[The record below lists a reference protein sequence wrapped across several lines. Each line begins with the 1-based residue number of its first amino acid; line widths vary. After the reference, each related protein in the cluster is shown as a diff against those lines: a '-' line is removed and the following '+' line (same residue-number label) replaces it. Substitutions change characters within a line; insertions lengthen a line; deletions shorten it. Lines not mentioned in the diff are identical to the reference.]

1 MKTALRRLTRSLC
14 LALALGASGPAI
26 ANGNAPDNLPAQEL
40 TPRALYHFLLA
51 EIAGAR
57 GEFELAAQLYVELA
71 RSTRDARVARRA
83 TEVAM
88 YARNLPLAS
97 EAARLWAS
105 AEPESDEARRILGGL
120 SSSGE
125 QNLDT
130 IQMHLAMALASSS
143 ERLAQN
149 LLALPRSL
157 ARLPDRQ
164 AARTIIFRLTE
175 PYLDQPEAQ
184 VARAQASLGSGDA
197 MAALAAAEQA
207 LSLRPGWEPAVL
219 LKAQVLQQAG
229 ANAEALRH
237 LEAELERQPD
247 SRALQH
253 ARARTLIGAQRFAEA
268 RQAFRQL
275 LASDTQNP
283 DLLFA
288 VALLSLQLDD
298 IADAEAKLLAALA
311 AGHSQPDTIRLHLGQ
326 IAESRGDGA
335 AARKW
340 FGEITDDDHQVEA
353 TIRSA
358 RSFARE
364 GRIDEA
370 RALLQTEADDAELVR
385 RYVMAEAQILRD
397 ANRPA
402 DALAVLDEAL
412 RETPDDPDLLYEA
425 GMLEERLDRI
435 ERMETR
441 LRRVIALQPNQ
452 AHAYNALGYS
462 LADRNLR
469 LDEAEALIARALELA
484 PNDPF
489 ILDSMGWVRF
499 RRGDP
504 AAALG
509 HLERAYSLRQDA
521 EIAAHLG
528 EVLWALARHD
538 DARRILLEALTRHAD
553 NRVLSDTITRLG
565 VR

>member
-1 MKTALRRLTRSLC
+1 MKTALCRLIRSFC
-14 LALALGASGPAI
+14 LALALGASGPAL
-26 ANGNAPDNLPAQEL
+26 ANGNAPDTLPAQEL

-88 YARNLPLAS
+88 YSRNLPLAS
-97 EAARLWAS
+97 EAARLWA
-105 AEPESDEARRILGGL
+105 AAAPDSDEARRILGGL
-120 SSSGE
+120 SSTGE
-125 QNLDT
+125 QNLDA
-130 IQMHLAMALASSS
+130 IQMHLAMVLASSS
-143 ERLAQN
+143 ERLAPN

-157 ARLPDRQ
+157 ARMPDRE
-164 AARTIIFRLTE
+164 AARNIIFRLTE
-175 PYLDQPEAQ
+175 PYLDHPEAH
-184 VARAQASLGSGDA
+184 VARAQASLGTGDA
-197 MAALAAAEQA
+197 MTALAAAELA
-207 LSLRPGWEPAVL
+207 LGQRPGWEPAVL

-229 ANAEALRH
+229 AHAEALRH
-237 LEAELERQPD
+237 LETELERQPD
-247 SRALQH
+247 SRTLLH
-253 ARARTLIGAQRFAEA
+253 ARARALIGAQRFVEA
-268 RQAFRQL
+268 REAFRQL
-275 LASDTQNP
+275 LAADAQNP

-288 VALLSLQLDD
+288 AALLSLQLDD
-298 IADAEAKLLAALA
+298 IAAAEGGFLAALA
-311 AGHSQPDTIRLHLGQ
+311 AGHGQPDTIRLHLGQ
-326 IAESRGDGA
+326 IAESRADGT

-340 FGEITDDDHQVEA
+340 FGEITDDDLQIEA

-397 ANRPA
+397 ANRPN

-425 GMLEERLDRI
+425 GMLEERIDRLDR
-435 ERMETR
+435 MEAR

-462 LADRNLR
+462 LADRKLR

-509 HLERAYSLRQDA
+509 HLERAYALRQDA

-538 DARRILLEALTRHAD
+538 DARRILLEALARHAD
-553 NRVLSDTITRLG
+553 NRVLSDTVTRLG
-565 VR
+565 IR